1 MYICGPGNVDDV
13 IGTLPGLS
21 LIHIYCEYSTDESL
35 ANEITEYLQKDI
47 IMDFDGYEERTY
59 SERFDREDG
68 SHVDIAA
75 CARNDAPGIVAI
87 YYYTSPEF
95 ARNYTLTIQGLLNG
109 YSTQKDGTVLVADD
123 GIVVASN
130 DESLLG
136 QNTAENEVVQEMKKH
151 TDSQHIYHLKNEG
164 TGCYGIMLKQ
174 RDYYIYAY
182 LPDTEAVSYTH
193 LDVYKRQVLST
204 VLLLLF
210 VIPISYVLARYR
222 FVGSRLISTVY
233 MACIFLQATYIMIPL
248 FLELQAVNGLNN
260 LPVLCL
266 VYAVMQ
272 FPFCIFTLQGFMSAV
287 PRDYEESAR
296 IDGATDIQLLL
307 RVMVPLAK
315 PGIATITMLSAM
327 GFWNEYPLALVL
339 LTEDA
344 KKTLPIGMA
353 NLFEVQKYATDWGAL
368 FAGLVIVMIPT
379 IIIYLIGQRYLLQG
393 IGAGGLKG

>member
-1 MYICGPGNVDDV
+1 MKTVRTWCIRILMILFTV
-13 IGTLPGLS
+13 IFLYPLFWNLMSAFKTN
-21 LIHIYCEYSTDESL
+21 
-35 ANEITEYLQKDI
+35 AEYLTDPYALPTALNLDNFVAAWQKAN
-47 IMDFDGYEERTY
+47 
-59 SERFDREDG
+59 
-68 SHVDIAA
+68 IAA
-75 CARNDAPGIVAI
+75 YFGNSIFV
-87 YYYTSPEF
+87 
-95 ARNYTLTIQGLLNG
+95 
-109 YSTQKDGTVLVADD
+109 TVF
-123 GIVVASN
+123 
-130 DESLLG
+130 
-136 QNTAENEVVQEMKKH
+136 
-151 TDSQHIYHLKNEG
+151 
-164 TGCYGIMLKQ
+164 
-174 RDYYIYAY
+174 
-182 LPDTEAVSYTH
+182 
-193 LDVYKRQVLST
+193 ST
-204 VLLLLF
+204 VLLLLL

-222 FVGSRLISTVY
+222 FAGSKLISAIY
-233 MACIFLQATYIMIPL
+233 M
-248 FLELQAVNGLNN
+248 ELQAVNGLNN

-296 IDGATDIQLLL
+296 IDGATNIQLLS

-368 FAGLVIVMIPT
+368 FAGLVIIMIPT

>member
-1 MYICGPGNVDDV
+1 MYWQDIV
-13 IGTLPGLS
+13 LRAA
-21 LIHIYCEYSTDESL
+21 TDLCHLYGMYFS
-35 ANEITEYLQKDI
+35 AGYLHYDS
-47 IMDFDGYEERTY
+47 FV
-59 SERFDREDG
+59 S
-68 SHVDIAA
+68 
-75 CARNDAPGIVAI
+75 GI
-87 YYYTSPEF
+87 
-95 ARNYTLTIQGLLNG
+95 
-109 YSTQKDGTVLVADD
+109 
-123 GIVVASN
+123 
-130 DESLLG
+130 
-136 QNTAENEVVQEMKKH
+136 
-151 TDSQHIYHLKNEG
+151 
-164 TGCYGIMLKQ
+164 TGCEWIKY
-174 RDYYIYAY
+174 
-182 LPDTEAVSYTH
+182 
-193 LDVYKRQVLST
+193 
-204 VLLLLF
+204 
-210 VIPISYVLARYR
+210 
-222 FVGSRLISTVY
+222 
-233 MACIFLQATYIMIPL
+233 
-248 FLELQAVNGLNN
+248 

-296 IDGATDIQLLL
+296 IDGATNIQLLS

-368 FAGLVIVMIPT
+368 FAGLVIIMIPT

>member
-1 MYICGPGNVDDV
+1 MTQNEKSKIRAKV
-13 IGTLPGLS
+13 IKWVTRLF
-21 LIHIYCEYSTDESL
+21 LIL
-35 ANEITEYLQKDI
+35 VAI
-47 IMDFDGYEERTY
+47 IMLYPLAWNVVSSFK
-59 SERFDREDG
+59 
-68 SHVDIAA
+68 
-75 CARNDAPGIVAI
+75 
-87 YYYTSPEF
+87 TSTEF
-95 ARNYTLTIQGLLNG
+95 LTDPFAWPQGLAWDNYVRAYEKSNLAANIG
-109 YSTQKDGTVLVADD
+109 NSIYVVLETLVI
-123 GIVVASN
+123 IVVC
-130 DESLLG
+130 
-136 QNTAENEVVQEMKKH
+136 VVP
-151 TDSQHIYHLKNEG
+151 
-164 TGCYGIMLKQ
+164 C
-174 RDYYIYAY
+174 
-182 LPDTEAVSYTH
+182 SYC
-193 LDVYKRQVLST
+193 LVRYK
-204 VLLLLF
+204 F
-210 VIPISYVLARYR
+210 PGAK
-222 FVGSRLISTVY
+222 LILNIY
-233 MACIFLQATYIMIPL
+233 MAAIFIQATYIMIPL
-248 FLELQAVNGLNN
+248 FLELQSVNGLNN

-296 IDGATDIQLLL
+296 IDGATNIQLLL
-307 RVMVPLAK
+307 KVMVPLAK

>member
-1 MYICGPGNVDDV
+1 MDAEDENGKHHTTAKD
-13 IGTLPGLS
+13 LA
-21 LIHIYCEYSTDESL
+21 LIMRYAIKNETFLHIAQTRDYTFS
-35 ANEITEYLQKDI
+35 EITGKRTFSVHNANAFLD
-47 IMDFDGYEERTY
+47 MRDGVLAGKTGYTSQAGYCYVCAWEKAN
-59 SERFDREDG
+59 
-68 SHVDIAA
+68 IAA
-75 CARNDAPGIVAI
+75 YFGNSIFVTIV
-87 YYYTSPEF
+87 S
-95 ARNYTLTIQGLLNG
+95 TL
-109 YSTQKDGTVLVADD
+109 
-123 GIVVASN
+123 
-130 DESLLG
+130 
-136 QNTAENEVVQEMKKH
+136 
-151 TDSQHIYHLKNEG
+151 
-164 TGCYGIMLKQ
+164 
-174 RDYYIYAY
+174 
-182 LPDTEAVSYTH
+182 
-193 LDVYKRQVLST
+193 
-204 VLLLLF
+204 LLLLF

-222 FVGSRLISTVY
+222 FVGSKLISTIY

-248 FLELQAVNGLNN
+248 FLELQAMNGLNS

-296 IDGATDIQLLL
+296 IDGATNIQLLL
-307 RVMVPLAK
+307 KVMVPLAK